1 MPLSGSRRSSGPTL
15 GNARQSGGGGVL
27 AVCAILSIALFTV
40 SCRTGEE
47 GPLGMVRGAFQTITS
62 PVRYLGATLSM
73 PFQGLGNVVTNL
85 TADQQTL
92 SELKAENE
100 QLRAR
105 NVELE
110 EAAQSVERLQG
121 LLELQ
126 DVNNLQSTAAHIISG
141 AGDSWSST
149 VTIDKGTT
157 SGVSVG
163 MPVTSA
169 SGIIGQIVECGPTT
183 STVRLITDESSS
195 VSAMLQTSRLQGMLD
210 GTVGDQ
216 LRLSLIPTDGEVSVG
231 DVVVTSGLGGVFPK
245 GLPLGEVTSVENSP
259 GASYLSIVVEPYAHA
274 ENNEEVL
281 VITSLTEEQQATE
294 EDIAAA
300 DAQDTAGASAA
311 DAEGDDGS
319 SDGEDSGSEDGSS
332 SDDAADD
339 YGQGV

>member
-27 AVCAILSIALFTV
+27 VVCAILSVALFTV
-40 SCRTGEE
+40 SCRTGED
-47 GPLGMVRGAFQTITS
+47 GPLGVVRGAFQTVTS
-62 PVRYLGATLSM
+62 PVRYLGSTLSM

-92 SELKAENE
+92 SELREENE

-149 VTIDKGTT
+149 VTIDKGTR

-183 STVRLITDESSS
+183 STVRLITDENSS

-245 GLPLGEVTSVENSP
+245 GLPLGEVTSVESNP
-259 GASYLSIVVEPYAHA
+259 GASYLTIVVEPYAHA

-311 DAEGDDGS
+311 GSDDDGS
-319 SDGEDSGSEDGSS
+319 SDDGQGDSGDDSS
-332 SDDAADD
+332 SDGGSDD
-339 YGQGV
+339 SGQGV

>member
-47 GPLGMVRGAFQTITS
+47 GPLGTVRGAFQTITS

-259 GASYLSIVVEPYAHA
+259 GASYLTIVVEPYAHA

-281 VITSLTEEQQATE
+281 VITSLTEEQTATDDE
-294 EDIAAA
+294 VASANDAPQGTARTDNAASDGNA
-300 DAQDTAGASAA
+300 DAGADTDAG
-311 DAEGDDGS
+311 EG
-319 SDGEDSGSEDGSS
+319 E
-332 SDDAADD
+332 
-339 YGQGV
+339 